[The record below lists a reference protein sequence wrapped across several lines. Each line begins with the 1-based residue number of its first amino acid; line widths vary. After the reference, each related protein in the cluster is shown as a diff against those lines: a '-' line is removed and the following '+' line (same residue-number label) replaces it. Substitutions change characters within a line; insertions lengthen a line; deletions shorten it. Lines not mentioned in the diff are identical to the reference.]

1 MKKSFIIAAAALAF
15 TATAN
20 AQETSEK
27 VYGPQEGS
35 WALSVGLNPV
45 SHYLGNL
52 FNNSSDNELDNLNGE
67 PVAYDKKNAPLTTI
81 SGKYMFT
88 DKWGIKANIGMKFRN
103 ESARAYASDDAAK
116 MQDPF
121 SEAKVI
127 DKQSTKSSGASFAV
141 GAEYRLTSNK
151 HRLQAYTDFGLVW
164 AFESESVDY
173 TYGNKITD
181 LNQKPTISGLGGG
194 YQRISS
200 AIPYARKT
208 SDNSGNTTYHN
219 LGVWGA
225 IGIEYFLTPSISLGA
240 EMNLSAVYTYNNGK
254 REKYEGYNVQT
265 QRVEDYTETKE
276 PSGSSFEFG
285 TKNLGAN
292 LSLSFYF

>member
-1 MKKSFIIAAAALAF
+1 MKKAFIIAAAALAF

-151 HRLQAYTDFGLVW
+151 HRLQA
-164 AFESESVDY
+164 
-173 TYGNKITD
+173 
-181 LNQKPTISGLGGG
+181 
-194 YQRISS
+194 
-200 AIPYARKT
+200 
-208 SDNSGNTTYHN
+208 
-219 LGVWGA
+219 
-225 IGIEYFLTPSISLGA
+225 
-240 EMNLSAVYTYNNGK
+240 
-254 REKYEGYNVQT
+254 
-265 QRVEDYTETKE
+265 
-276 PSGSSFEFG
+276 
-285 TKNLGAN
+285 
-292 LSLSFYF
+292 